1 MADTEKK
8 GVIDFDAKMKEV
20 EDAYQEAANA
30 AAAFNQALI
39 KMRSI
44 KMPTTNDQEELT
56 KLIEVM
62 KDLDLRT
69 SYLLRMLLVQHG
81 NVLFL

>member
-30 AAAFNQALI
+30 ATAFNQALI

>member
-8 GVIDFDAKMKEV
+8 GIIDFDAKMKEV

>member
-30 AAAFNQALI
+30 ATAFNQALI

-56 KLIEVM
+56 KLIEIM

>member
-30 AAAFNQALI
+30 ATVFNQALI

>member
-20 EDAYQEAANA
+20 EDAYKEASEACM
-30 AAAFNQALI
+30 AFNQALI

-56 KLIEVM
+56 KIIETM